1 MSFAVGTIKKN
12 TSRALREKFWFL
24 DKVVLGIAAA
34 SGQPG
39 TLCLWL
45 GLRKRPSAGT
55 SPGKKASLLVF
66 NNIKEISLCM
76 RIPNEY
82 NMSCRN
88 IDEHKHKPSLYVY
101 IFEILK
107 FPLHIQ
113 TPFFETL
120 SWGTVFSKTHKN
132 PLRLSLHESK

>member
-1 MSFAVGTIKKN
+1 LYWG
-12 TSRALREKFWFL
+12 SRRHLVNR
-24 DKVVLGIAAA
+24 VLCVYGWDY
-34 SGQPG
+34 GRDHQPV
-39 TLCLWL
+39 
-45 GLRKRPSAGT
+45 P

-82 NMSCRN
+82 NMSFLN
-88 IDEHKHKPSLYVY
+88 IDEHKHKPLLYVY

-132 PLRLSLHESK
+132 PLRLSLHESNSFSHLPRAPNLLIAS